1 MLYWLIDAV
10 ILILLGMGLV
20 YLPFGILMWLWER
33 KWGK

>member
-10 ILILLGMGLV
+10 IIILLGMGLA

-33 KWGK
+33 KR